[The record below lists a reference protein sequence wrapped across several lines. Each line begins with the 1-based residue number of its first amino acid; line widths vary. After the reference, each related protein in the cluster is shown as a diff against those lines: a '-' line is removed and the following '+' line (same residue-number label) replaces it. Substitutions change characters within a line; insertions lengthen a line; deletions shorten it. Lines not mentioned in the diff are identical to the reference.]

1 MAVGF
6 GGIETA
12 VWEKLAQVR
21 RKFLTSLEKEEAIP
35 EILGHVQEILG
46 LAELAIYAFDKDQQR
61 LTRACHG
68 ATHSLSQGVPLTVS
82 HDSIAGKAASSVRTL
97 VDSFTISQGQGE
109 AGEIRKP
116 AMRVA
121 IPIQI
126 PERTIG
132 VLVAELTGIVIEG
145 WRLQALESI
154 AIDLGIFVENLKT
167 ARDLRR
173 KIFIDEITGLYTY
186 SHFVELLE
194 VEINRAKRYDSPLG
208 ILLLEFSIESGKI
221 DDPEGSSMQTVLREA
236 ARLLKGACR
245 ATDVLAR
252 SRSNGMIMALGGGDI
267 EKSILVAEK
276 LHALIRDHPLYPLV
290 SVSIGVA
297 SYPFHGL
304 EKEELLFMAQQ
315 ACRLAQHFGRN
326 QVFTIGNERMKIIA
340 LRSFLGLL
348 NSRDF
353 HIGPEIASEFA
364 GYLEEISSDPVF
376 SPLVKEIVESLACAI
391 DAKDNYTKHHSEE
404 ASLYAE
410 AIGIALGLPEK
421 ELELAR
427 MAAKLHDLGKIGI
440 PEHILRKPGP
450 LNEEEWLVVKE
461 HPTIGA
467 KIIAPI
473 RSLAELVPIVQCHH
487 ERWNGS
493 GYPMGLREIEI
504 PEGARIIAVIDSF
517 HAIISKRPYKDAMPV
532 DFALSELRRQVGT
545 SFDPHI
551 VEVFCSL
558 FDSDGNLR
566 APASREQAAPA
577 SVRGSSELVEILTQ

>member
-1 MAVGF
+1 MANGF
-6 GGIETA
+6 SGIETA
-12 VWEKLAQVR
+12 IWEKLARAR

-35 EILGHVQEILG
+35 EILGQVQEILG
-46 LAELAIYAFDKDQQR
+46 LADLSIFAFDKAQQK

-68 ATHSLSQGVPLTVS
+68 GKHSLFQGVSLTVS
-82 HDSIAGKAASSVRTL
+82 HDSIAGKAASSARTL
-97 VDSFTISQGQGE
+97 VDSFVISQNRGKSAE
-109 AGEIRKP
+109 VP
-116 AMRVA
+116 VPTMRVA

-126 PERTIG
+126 PDRPMG
-132 VLVAELTGIVIEG
+132 VLVAELTGIAIED
-145 WRLQALESI
+145 WKLQTLESV
-154 AIDLGIFVENLKT
+154 AIDIGIFVENLKT
-167 ARDLRR
+167 ARNLRR
-173 KIFIDEITGLYTY
+173 KIYVDEITGLYTY
-186 SHFVELLE
+186 SHFLELME
-194 VEINRAKRYDSPLG
+194 VEIKRAKRYDSPLG
-208 ILLLEFSIESGKI
+208 ILLLEFSMESGKL
-221 DDPEGSSMQTVLREA
+221 DDLEGSSMQTVLREA

-245 ATDVLAR
+245 STDVLAR
-252 SRSNGMIMALGGGDI
+252 SRSNGMILTLTGGDI

-276 LHALIRDHPLYPLV
+276 LHALIRDHPLDPPV

-315 ACRLAQHFGRN
+315 ACKLAQHFGKN

-340 LRSFLGLL
+340 LRSFSGLL
-348 NSRDF
+348 NSCDF
-353 HIGPEIASEFA
+353 HMGPDVASEFA
-364 GYLEEISSDPVF
+364 GYLEEISSDPLF

-404 ASLYAE
+404 ATLYAE
-410 AIGIALGLPEK
+410 AMGIALGLPEK
-421 ELELAR
+421 DLELAR

-473 RSLAELVPIVQCHH
+473 KSLAELVPIVQCHH

-493 GYPMGLREIEI
+493 GYPVGLREIEI

-532 DFALSELRRQVGT
+532 SFALSELRRQAGS

-551 VEVFCSL
+551 VKVFCSL

-566 APASREQAAPA
+566 TPVGREQAAPA
-577 SVRGSSELVEILTQ
+577 TVRDSSELVEILTK